1 MKNRSLEPSY
11 EDVAE
16 LMAAD
21 CPIDFPNALPRHS
34 FRAEQLPG
42 YVESCVYALGPLDTG
57 YVIPLRLATD
67 RPSGT
72 IITDWTFELP
82 WQDNRINW
90 EDYGPDDV
98 IPIKDRDKYKSL
110 INPRLME
117 VLKGDRRIRRGSPVE
132 GVVFGHSFQPIGES
146 SHGVISVKFSFTD
159 DLENTVP
166 LCIDLNV
173 VTLSHAS
180 AKRLPVGRAG
190 RLLRRHPVESER
202 RSVLARPIEALIA
215 GEQAQAQKQS
225 GLEAL

>member
-1 MKNRSLEPSY
+1 MKNPICAASY
-11 EDVAE
+11 ECAVK
-16 LMAAD
+16 LMAAG
-21 CPIDFPNALPRHS
+21 CPIDYPDALPHMS

-57 YVIPLRLATD
+57 YVIPLRFVTD

-72 IITDWTFELP
+72 IIKNRSFESP
-82 WQDNRINW
+82 WQDHRINW
-90 EDYGPDDV
+90 EDYRPEDV

-132 GVVFGHSFQPIGES
+132 GVVCGHSFQPIGES

-190 RLLRRHPVESER
+190 RLLRRDLVESER

-215 GEQAQAQKQS
+215 GEQAQAQMQS